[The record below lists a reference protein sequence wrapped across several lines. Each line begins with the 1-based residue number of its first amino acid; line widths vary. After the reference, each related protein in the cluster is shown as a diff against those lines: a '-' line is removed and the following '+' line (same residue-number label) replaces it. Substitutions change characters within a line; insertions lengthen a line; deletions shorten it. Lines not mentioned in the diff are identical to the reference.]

1 MKTNQI
7 FKIVLRVILIGAFQF
22 ATAQNTTKPKLAVLS
37 IDYRETAVTP
47 SLLGNY
53 LRTEVSKIDTYEVM
67 DRYDQLYLSKTK
79 NISLED
85 CYGKLCLVEVGK
97 SLGVDKMMTGLID
110 PYGETIVV
118 TLNLID
124 VKTGVI
130 EKTFVKEFLNLNK
143 EFPNIIAIAV
153 NDMFGRA
160 NDAELVKKLTKKFN
174 IDNSHNNPDA
184 TTLELDGPRFGA
196 VFLTGTASSIMKASK
211 NQGGFDGYP
220 AMFQFG
226 YQFEKQYLTQGNLQ
240 ALFEFLPM
248 ITGLDQG
255 LFIPSMA
262 VMHGLRS
269 NKSGLEF
276 AFGPTI
282 RLSKKANGFYDGAGG
297 WHLKNDWESDWG
309 TNPYS
314 IVSRMD
320 SRGQLAI
327 ETGFVFAV
335 GCTFKS
341 GNLNIP
347 VNAFV
352 VPNKDGARIGAS
364 FGFNAKAPKH

>member
-1 MKTNQI
+1 MRTNQI
-7 FKIVLRVILIGAFQF
+7 FKIVLRSILIGAFQF
-22 ATAQNTTKPKLAVLS
+22 STAQNTSKTKLAVLS
-37 IDYRETAVTP
+37 IDHHETGITP
-47 SLLGNY
+47 ALLGNY
-53 LRTEVSKIDTYEVM
+53 LRTELSKIETYEVM
-67 DRYDQLYLSKTK
+67 DRYDQLHISKEK
-79 NISLED
+79 NVSLED
-85 CYGKLCLVEVGK
+85 CYGKLCLVESGK
-97 SLGVDKMMTGLID
+97 ALSVDKMMTGSVD
-110 PYGETIVV
+110 PYGETIVL

-124 VKTGVI
+124 VNSGSI

-143 EFPNIIAIAV
+143 EYPNIIAIAV
-153 NDMFGRA
+153 NEMYGKP
-160 NDAELVKKLTKKFN
+160 NDAELVKKLTKKYN
-174 IDNSHNNPDA
+174 IDNSHNNPDE
-184 TTLELDGPRFGA
+184 TRLVLDGPRFGA
-196 VFLTGTASSIMKASK
+196 VFLTGTSASIMKAPKS
-211 NQGGFDGYP
+211 QGGFDGYP
-220 AMFQFG
+220 ALFQFG

-248 ITGLDQG
+248 LSGLDQG
-255 LFIPSMA
+255 LVIPSMTIL
-262 VMHGLRS
+262 HGLRS

-282 RLSKKANGFYDGAGG
+282 RLSKRSNGYYDSNGG
-297 WHLKNDWESDWG
+297 WHTKNEWESDWG

-314 IVSRMD
+314 IVSRID
-320 SRGQLAI
+320 SRGEIAI

-352 VPNKDGARIGAS
+352 VPSKEGARIGAS

>member
-1 MKTNQI
+1 MKTSQI
-7 FKIVLRVILIGAFQF
+7 FKIVLRSILIGAFQF
-22 ATAQNTTKPKLAVLS
+22 ATAQTSTKTKLAVLS
-37 IDYRETAVTP
+37 IDYRETGITP
-47 SLLGNY
+47 VLLGNY
-53 LRTEVSKIDTYEVM
+53 LRTEISKIESYEVM
-67 DRYDQLYLSKTK
+67 DRYDQLHISKEK
-79 NISLED
+79 NISLDD

-97 SLGVDKMMTGLID
+97 VLQVDKMLTGLID
-110 PYGETIVV
+110 PYGETIVL

-124 VKTGVI
+124 VKTGTI

-143 EFPNIIAIAV
+143 EYPNIIAIAV
-153 NDMFGRA
+153 NEMYGKP

-174 IDNSHNNPDA
+174 IDNSHNNPSE
-184 TTLELDGPRFGA
+184 TKLQLDGPRFGA
-196 VFLTGTASSIMKASK
+196 VMLTGNSAKIMKAAK
-211 NQGGFDGYP
+211 NEGGFDGYP
-220 AMFQFG
+220 ALFQFG

-248 ITGLDQG
+248 LSGLDQG
-255 LFIPSMA
+255 LIIPSMTI
-262 VMHGLRS
+262 MHGLRS

-282 RLSKKANGFYDGAGG
+282 RLTSKANGYYGSNGA
-297 WHLKNDWESDWG
+297 WHLSKDWNSDWG

-314 IVSRMD
+314 KVTRMD
-320 SRGQLAI
+320 SRGEVAL

-347 VNAFV
+347 VNAYV

-364 FGFNAKAPKH
+364 FGFNAKAPKK

>member
-7 FKIVLRVILIGAFQF
+7 FKIVLRSIFIGAFQF
-22 ATAQNTTKPKLAVLS
+22 ATAQTSPKTKLAVLS
-37 IDYRETAVTP
+37 IDYRQTDITP
-47 SLLGNY
+47 VLLGNY
-53 LRTEVSKIDTYEVM
+53 LRTEISKIESYEVM
-67 DRYDQLYLSKTK
+67 DRYDQIDISKEKNLS
-79 NISLED
+79 IDD

-97 SLGVDKMMTGLID
+97 ALNVDKMLTGLID
-110 PYGETIVV
+110 PYGETIVL

-124 VKTGVI
+124 VKTGTI

-143 EFPNIIAIAV
+143 EYPNIIAIAV
-153 NDMFGRA
+153 NEMYGKP

-174 IDNSHNNPDA
+174 IDNSHNNPSE
-184 TTLELDGPRFGA
+184 TKLQLDGPRFGA
-196 VFLTGTASSIMKASK
+196 VMLTGSSANIMKAPK
-211 NQGGFDGYP
+211 NEGGFDGYP
-220 AMFQFG
+220 ALFQFG

-248 ITGLDQG
+248 LSGLDQG
-255 LFIPSMA
+255 LIIPSMTI
-262 VMHGLRS
+262 MHGLRS

-282 RLSKKANGFYDGAGG
+282 RLTSKASGFYDSNGA
-297 WHLKNDWESDWG
+297 WHLSKEWKSDWG
-309 TNPYS
+309 TNPYAK
-314 IVSRMD
+314 VTRMD
-320 SRGQLAI
+320 SRGEVAI

-352 VPNKDGARIGAS
+352 VPSKDGARVGAS
-364 FGFNAKAPKH
+364 FGFNAKAPKK

>member
-7 FKIVLRVILIGAFQF
+7 FKIVLKGILIGAFQF

-37 IDYRETAVTP
+37 IDYREAGITP
-47 SLLGNY
+47 ALLGNY

-67 DRYDQLYLSKTK
+67 DRYDQLHLSKTK

-97 SLGVDKMMTGLID
+97 SIGVDKMMTGLID
-110 PYGETIVV
+110 PYGETIVL

-124 VKTGVI
+124 VKSGVI

-143 EFPNIIAIAV
+143 EFPSIIAIAV
-153 NDMFGRA
+153 NEMYGKP
-160 NDAELVKKLTKKFN
+160 NDVELVKKLTKKFN
-174 IDNSHNNPDA
+174 IDNSHNNPGA

-196 VFLTGTASSIMKASK
+196 VFLTGPASNIMKASK

-226 YQFEKQYLTQGNLQ
+226 YQFEKQYLTQGNMQ

-262 VMHGLRS
+262 IMHGLRS
-269 NKSGLEF
+269 NKSGIEF

-282 RLSKKANGFYDGAGG
+282 RLSKKASGFYDSNGG
-297 WHLKNDWESDWG
+297 WHLKKDWNEEWG
-309 TNPYS
+309 ANPYS

-320 SRGQLAI
+320 SRGELAI

>member
-153 NDMFGRA
+153 NDMFGRP

-174 IDNSHNNPDA
+174 IDNSHNNPVID
-184 TTLELDGPRFGA
+184 
-196 VFLTGTASSIMKASK
+196 V
-211 NQGGFDGYP
+211 
-220 AMFQFG
+220 
-226 YQFEKQYLTQGNLQ
+226 
-240 ALFEFLPM
+240 
-248 ITGLDQG
+248 
-255 LFIPSMA
+255 
-262 VMHGLRS
+262 
-269 NKSGLEF
+269 
-276 AFGPTI
+276 
-282 RLSKKANGFYDGAGG
+282 
-297 WHLKNDWESDWG
+297 
-309 TNPYS
+309 
-314 IVSRMD
+314 
-320 SRGQLAI
+320 
-327 ETGFVFAV
+327 
-335 GCTFKS
+335 
-341 GNLNIP
+341 
-347 VNAFV
+347 
-352 VPNKDGARIGAS
+352 
-364 FGFNAKAPKH
+364 